1 MAGAVDVRDPI
12 FAPAVVAPE
21 NVTTTLHDA
30 PTASM
35 PLQVPPAPGKLPPVQ
50 EKGALNETPV
60 STDAGLFPEFQ
71 TVKVWLVG
79 TPHVPKSYG
88 PPLLLPP
95 PTSP

>member
-1 MAGAVDVRDPI
+1 
-12 FAPAVVAPE
+12 
-21 NVTTTLHDA
+21 
-30 PTASM
+30 M

-50 EKGALNETPV
+50 ENGALNETPV
-60 STDAGLFPEFQ
+60 STDAGLFPEFH

-95 PTSP
+95 PDQSVIVRRAPSIPWPTSVRDAPCAALPSL